1 MTDFRR
7 LSMSIFFAT
16 AVLLTVGC
24 AGSIPPAGTAAY
36 QPTEYR
42 MAAGDRLRI
51 TVFGEEALTREYAVS
66 SAGDLAFPLVGD
78 IPVVGKT
85 VNELQATLIAGL
97 SKGYINDP
105 RVTAE
110 ILNYRPFYVLGEVA
124 KSGEFPFSDDLT
136 VQQAVALAGG
146 YTYRADQRRVF
157 IRRRGQAREETY
169 ELTAERPVFVSP
181 GDTIRVGERYF

>member
-1 MTDFRR
+1 
-7 LSMSIFFAT
+7 MSIFFAT
-16 AVLLTVGC
+16 AALLTTGC
-24 AGSIPPAGTAAY
+24 AGTIPPAGTAAY

-66 SAGDLAFPLVGD
+66 SAGDLAFPLIGD

-85 VNELQATLIAGL
+85 VNELQEILIAGL

-169 ELTAERPVFVSP
+169 ELTTERPVFVSP